1 MGYPNVDTLTLEIHI
16 KYSSRKLKCREKF
29 EMLVK
34 LVLVLS
40 VCILFLVVV
49 LSYSYGRIILLKSP
63 KLTVGSILVLISV
76 IALII
81 LGLV

>member
-1 MGYPNVDTLTLEIHI
+1 
-16 KYSSRKLKCREKF
+16 
-29 EMLVK
+29 MLVK

-40 VCILFLVVV
+40 VCVLFLVVV

-81 LGLV
+81 LALG

>member
-1 MGYPNVDTLTLEIHI
+1 
-16 KYSSRKLKCREKF
+16 
-29 EMLVK
+29 MLVK

-40 VCILFLVVV
+40 VCVLFIVVV

-81 LGLV
+81 LALGYLHLFK